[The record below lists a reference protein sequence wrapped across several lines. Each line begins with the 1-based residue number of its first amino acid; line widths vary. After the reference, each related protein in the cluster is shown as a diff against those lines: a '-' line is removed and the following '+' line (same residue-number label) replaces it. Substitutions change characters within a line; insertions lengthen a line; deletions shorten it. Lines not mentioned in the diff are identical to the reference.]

1 MHSGANQ
8 GAVTDVWR
16 IQDPRSILLPARHS
30 LLQLLGK
37 FLPPVFDRFYR
48 GRVKEAAPMHVTRG
62 VRLLQ
67 PAPGQ
72 A

>member
-16 IQDPRSILLPARHS
+16 IQDPGSILLPARHS
-30 LLQLLGK
+30 LLQLFGK

-48 GRVKEAAPMHVTRG
+48 GRVKEDPGSVNRYD
-62 VRLLQ
+62 LLQ
-67 PAPGQ
+67 QPASSQ